1 MAQSLLALLEFFSNE
16 LSYINAK
23 ILLILFELFAT
34 SCSESR
40 SLSIFEAREMYITK
54 SVQNQISRSCIVRN
68 IIQSKNIRCSKA
80 NLFLV
85 NKSQTFEKHY
95 NVKNLGI
102 PSLSRG
108 STKKLFKLA
117 LPYFYWLLSRDTHIW
132 LIPPSAS
139 RNRVVVLNIFS
150 DL

>member
-68 IIQSKNIRCSKA
+68 IIQSKNTRCRKA
-80 NLFLV
+80 NLFLI
-85 NKSQTFEKHY
+85 NKSQKVEKHY
-95 NVKNLGI
+95 NIKNLQ
-102 PSLSRG
+102 SRG
-108 STKKLFKLA
+108 SNKKLFKLA
-117 LPYFYWLLSRDTHIW
+117 LKLLKVSYFQNVPLVSSFGQNYQ
-132 LIPPSAS
+132 
-139 RNRVVVLNIFS
+139 RNYF
-150 DL
+150 